1 MKASK
6 SLLSISIF
14 LLILLSHDF
23 AYSQQTWDSAKIIG
37 FYSIPKFDENDLKTS
52 FDKFITGINS
62 LNLVE
67 KYPEILKKILS
78 HNPREQEIAVK
89 MLAVSQDIDSIPWI
103 LLLLNSEEKYVQTYS
118 GYSLKEII
126 SSIALMRRDSLFPAF
141 AVLKPLQKADVD
153 LKPMAWIV
161 LKMLRSKET
170 NHIAYAITMARYL
183 NLYDFEDE
191 IMKHQNNINPAVT
204 DTLKWAI
211 EELKLQKQYD
221 SNELK
226 KEI

>member
-1 MKASK
+1 MKTSK
-6 SLLSISIF
+6 LILSISIF

-23 AYSQQTWDSAKIIG
+23 AYSQQTWDSAKIIR
-37 FYSIPKFDENDLKTS
+37 FYSTSKFNENELKTS

-62 LNLVE
+62 LNLVQ
-67 KYPEILKKILS
+67 KYPEIVKKILS

-89 MLAVSQDIDSIPWI
+89 MLAESQDIDSIPWI
-103 LLLLNSEEKYVQTYS
+103 LLLLNSEDTYVQTYS

-126 SSIALMRRDSLFPAF
+126 SSIALLRRDRQFPAF
-141 AVLKPLQKADVD
+141 TVLKPLQKADVD

-183 NLYDFEDE
+183 NLYEFEDE
-191 IMKHQNNINPAVT
+191 IMKHQNNESTPK
-204 DTLKWAI
+204 TLI
-211 EELKLQKQYD
+211 
-221 SNELK
+221 
-226 KEI
+226 